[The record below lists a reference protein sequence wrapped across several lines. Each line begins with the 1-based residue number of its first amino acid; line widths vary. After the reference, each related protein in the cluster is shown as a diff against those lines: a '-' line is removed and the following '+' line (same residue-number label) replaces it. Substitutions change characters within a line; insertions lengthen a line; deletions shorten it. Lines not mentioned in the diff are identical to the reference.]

1 MTDWIPLLHCYAFDK
16 EVVGKTVRKLQHNL
30 PQPCQSLSCSR
41 IFCTLSKQKFT
52 IATKEVGL
60 SFLKGILICHEMT
73 YILTR
78 PESSLNTNTGF
89 LLGKLIN

>member
-60 SFLKGILICHEMT
+60 SFLKGILICHE
-73 YILTR
+73 R
-78 PESSLNTNTGF
+78 HFDPESSLNTNTGVHDF
-89 LLGKLIN
+89 